1 MEGLVELLE
10 SLASQA
16 GRLAKRLT
24 AYRPL
29 LSDPVNNA
37 SVRAKA
43 VEEIAQLVRTLPE
56 SEAKTKVLEWLSVE
70 SEAVEKSQEEFRF
83 EFGRRLVA
91 GLEGSGFAIRGQLPT
106 LRIGCFTLRTDFD
119 AGTATIFWGPEVE
132 KLKSGLRL
140 VPAEL
145 ARTLRAYHEA
155 LKDKSVEPVKLA
167 GLMHLAYQRI
177 VTFNNLRLGARVFLL
192 DLLAEITMLIQPA
205 AFRLNPVQEK
215 FVEYPRVRFSFDLYR
230 LRQAGLFQVGD
241 DRMKLHVANFD
252 ATTEKAR
259 ALWVPD
265 NEDGEGTH
273 YSYVSFSKGGVAE
286 SEA

>member
-10 SLASQA
+10 SLSGQA
-16 GRLAKRLT
+16 GKLAKRLT

-37 SVRAKA
+37 SVRARA
-43 VEEIAQLVRTLPE
+43 VEEIARLARAFPE
-56 SEAKTKVLEWLSVE
+56 SEARTKVLEWLNEE
-70 SEAVEKSQEEFRF
+70 SQAVEKSREEFRF

-91 GLEGSGFAIRGQLPT
+91 GLEGSGLTARGQLPT

-119 AGTATIFWGPEVE
+119 AGTATVFWGPEVE

-155 LKDKSVEPVKLA
+155 LKDKSVEPAKLA
-167 GLMHLAYQRI
+167 GLLHSAYQRI
-177 VTFNNLRLGARVFLL
+177 VTLNNLPPGTRVFLL
-192 DLLAEITMLIQPA
+192 DLLAEVTMLVQPA

-230 LRQAGLFQVGD
+230 LRQAGLFQAGE

-265 NEDGEGTH
+265 NEEGEGTH
-273 YSYVSFSKGGVAE
+273 YSYVSFNKGG
-286 SEA
+286 